1 MNTAGFGGAD
11 APGTS
16 LRRLADALG
25 TEMMWAGA
33 RDRPIGEVVIAEP
46 GDVLTD
52 LPGALVLAVGARGAD
67 AITVVRSAA
76 GAGAAA
82 VAVRAAPGGEG
93 ALTQPLKDAA
103 GTAGIA
109 LM

>member
-11 APGTS
+11 ATGTS

-67 AITVVRSAA
+67 AITLVRSAA
-76 GAGAAA
+76 EGPEGETLGMPNILPPS
-82 VAVRAAPGGEG
+82 APG
-93 ALTQPLKDAA
+93 T
-103 GTAGIA
+103 GTR
-109 LM
+109 